1 MAYQYE
7 HGIQQMFAVGLICFM
22 CVKCCKLTTNNP
34 LRGSDKFVKYKDQ
47 CIVIRQP
54 PWSLPTITEWSS
66 AVWGFKTG
74 MRKGFDS
81 AVRVN
86 NTSRLGNLHWAVL
99 TDLLCSWWFWRLP
112 WVVELGAMEGWA
124 AVLGFFLSA
133 SGGNLWIQVQ
143 VRLVDC
149 LQRLAGWHLPV
160 LPWVLKVSWLE
171 GRWVRLMN
179 MKLIMIGQGT
189 MPGTFRKTE
198 HMAHS

>member
-1 MAYQYE
+1 MSMGFSRCLQLVWFVLCVFSAVDS
-7 HGIQQMFAVGLICFM
+7 QQIIPWEVQINLWSTRISAL
-22 CVKCCKLTTNNP
+22 LS
-34 LRGSDKFVKYKDQ
+34 GSQ
-47 CIVIRQP
+47 

-74 MRKGFDS
+74 MRKGLDS

-86 NTSRLGNLHWAVL
+86 NTSRLGNLYWAVL

-160 LPWVLKVSWLE
+160 LPWVLKVSWLV